1 MEAVERE
8 KPYKQFDNEEL
19 DFFRNE
25 VIAEI
30 FVEKNFKWYVNGT
43 SVDAKKIKAEQT
55 DFRNRK
61 VKFAFTLADFIPK
74 VRHQSLYQPK
84 K

>member
-43 SVDAKKIKAEQT
+43 SVDAKKIKSGTNGFSQQESKIC
-55 DFRNRK
+55 FY
-61 VKFAFTLADFIPK
+61 PC
-74 VRHQSLYQPK
+74 
-84 K
+84 